1 MSTTSTNI
9 ESTDPQTLLDPFR
22 EKIAQIKSLKKW
34 NTRTDEAFLL
44 RFLDVAKN
52 DLKKALKRYEDYYN
66 VIAKLPGA
74 IDIISRDKPK
84 YQWLLDAMKASE
96 DIMQDNSSEN
106 SDNKPM
112 FAYYGKDKNDRHM
125 LAYDVSSM
133 TKATDVENFLEAS
146 LILSLILLDK
156 MIEENPDINKTGV
169 ISLEEQSGFNMK
181 LMKLWMSNMTLMSNF
196 MKLMDGAFPLKISKV
211 YIINGPKI
219 IVAFFNLFK
228 PFMSKKMIDKCHF
241 VSDVSTVF
249 DEIGGNE
256 FVPDVLGGLN
266 EFRRFDCDHEEQLMK
281 IFPSLKEE

>member
-1 MSTTSTNI
+1 M
-9 ESTDPQTLLDPFR
+9 
-22 EKIAQIKSLKKW
+22 
-34 NTRTDEAFLL
+34 
-44 RFLDVAKN
+44 AKN
-52 DLKKALKRYEDYYN
+52 DLKKATKRYEDYYK

-74 IDIISRDKPK
+74 EDIISRNKEK

-96 DIMQDNSSEN
+96 KVMQENNDENGENSSQN
-106 SDNKPM
+106 RPM
-112 FAYYGKDKNDRHM
+112 FAYYGKDKLSRHM
-125 LAYDVSSM
+125 LAYDVSTM

-156 MIEENPDINKTGV
+156 IIEDHPDINKTGV

-196 MKLMDGAFPLKISKV
+196 MKLMDGAFPLKFSKV

-228 PFMSKKMIDKCHF
+228 PFMSQKMIDKCCF
-241 VSDVSTVF
+241 VSDVSMVF

-256 FVPDVLGGLN
+256 FVPEILGGLN
-266 EFRRFDCDHEEQLMK
+266 EYRKFDCDHEEQLLK
-281 IFPSLKEE
+281 IFPSLKE